1 MARGFIDWYKAPLDT
16 LLNNPNGT
24 VGRYLALKGKMIE
37 AAAKAQ
43 VGVRTGALR
52 ASIHMRHKRNT
63 RYQYIEVGSKLKY
76 ARMHHE
82 GTRPHLIYPQKRTV
96 LRFYS
101 KGQIVHTHLVR
112 HPGTRP
118 NRYLSDQLKRVL

>member
-1 MARGFIDWYKAPLDT
+1 MAGFIDWYKQPLDQ
-16 LLNNPNGT
+16 LLVSPDGA
-24 VGRYLALKGKMIE
+24 VGRHLAYKGKLIE

-43 VGVRTGALR
+43 VGRKTGALR

-82 GTRPHLIYPQKRTV
+82 GTKPHLIFPQKKTV
-96 LRFYS
+96 LRFFS

-118 NRYLSDQLKRVL
+118 NRYLSDQLKLVL

>member
-1 MARGFIDWYKAPLDT
+1 MAGFIDWYKQPLDN
-16 LLNNPNGT
+16 LLTAPSGE
-24 VGRYLALKGKMIE
+24 VGRHLAAKGALIT

-43 VGVRTGALR
+43 VGRKTGALR

-82 GTRPHLIYPQKRTV
+82 GTKPHLIYPQKKTV
-96 LRFYS
+96 LRFFS

-118 NRYLSDQLKRVL
+118 NRYLSDQLKLVL